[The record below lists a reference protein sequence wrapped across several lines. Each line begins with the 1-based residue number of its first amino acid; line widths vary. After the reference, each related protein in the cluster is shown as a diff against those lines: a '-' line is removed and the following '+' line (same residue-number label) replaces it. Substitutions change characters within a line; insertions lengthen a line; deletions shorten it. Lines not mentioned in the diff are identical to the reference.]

1 MVCGCCSQIGHN
13 ITHCND
19 AAANIAFA
27 ALSIVAAPELKD
39 AIARM
44 TLEHVSFALMKA
56 ALIQGTRATKRA
68 RLEAEMR
75 MRAAPAP
82 RPPPFSVA
90 PAPLGAQPVV
100 ALPVALLT
108 PPSGLMSHYGDGV
121 IMTLMPN
128 HRDYA
133 EYQTRGVAFRNS
145 MTRIKTHAIGHWV
158 ARALIDMCDRRSA
171 TMAQSNNDIFSHL
184 IDRPWIDAN
193 VRTTM
198 ERTLI
203 VYCPTIAARIW
214 RVARDYIEFNRYH
227 RPDVAVVAVVERRRK
242 LTIKVAS
249 LARPPATAADEPL
262 CCGICQDEMDHN
274 APVIAGCGHTFCV
287 ACIEGTARA
296 RGERS
301 FIRCPLC
308 REEITKLTMQDT
320 TALKESLKNI

>member
-19 AAANIAFA
+19 AAANLAYA
-27 ALSIVAAPELKD
+27 ALSITPAPELKE

-44 TLEHVSFALMKA
+44 STAHVSFALMKA
-56 ALIQGTRATKRA
+56 ALRQGTPATKRA
-68 RLEAEMR
+68 RLETEMR
-75 MRAAPAP
+75 VRATPV
-82 RPPPFSVA
+82 PPP
-90 PAPLGAQPVV
+90 PPR
-100 ALPVALLT
+100 ALLV
-108 PPSGLMSHYGDGV
+108 PPSGHTSHYGDGI

-133 EYQTRGVAFRNS
+133 EYQTRGAAFRNS
-145 MTRIKTHAIGHWV
+145 MTRIKTQAIGHWM
-158 ARALIDMCDRRSA
+158 ARALLEMCDRRSA
-171 TMAQSNNDIFSHL
+171 TMVQSNNDIFSHL

-193 VRTTM
+193 VRATM

-214 RVARDYIEFNRYH
+214 RVARDYIEFNRNR
-227 RPDVAVVAVVERRRK
+227 RPEVVVEERRRK
-242 LTIKVAS
+242 LNIDIAS
-249 LARPPATAADEPL
+249 VARPPTNEPL
-262 CCGICQDEMDHN
+262 YCGICQDEMEHN

-296 RGERS
+296 REERS